1 MVYEDREPSMS
12 SALRGEASPSRH
24 EVWKMFD
31 RIAPHYDVLN
41 RSLSLRR
48 DVAWRKNMARYLP
61 EGENLELL
69 DLATGTA
76 DQILFLMKSTNRI
89 KRAVGMDLSEGMLAK
104 GEEKVKASAWKGK
117 IDLKL
122 GNTMEIPA
130 EDQSC
135 DVVTIS
141 FGIRNVGDVNKGL
154 TEMHRV
160 LRPGGRALVLECSIP
175 TNALVRGVYLFYF
188 RHVLPLVGGVVSGD
202 IKAYKYLNKTVE
214 TFPSGRDF
222 AARMETAGFSNV
234 RVCPQTLGVATIY
247 VGEQ

>member
-1 MVYEDREPSMS
+1 MS
-12 SALRGEASPSRH
+12 SALNQEASPSRH
-24 EVWKMFD
+24 EIWKMFD

-89 KRAVGMDLSEGMLAK
+89 KRAVGMDLSEGMLAR
-104 GEEKVKASAWKGK
+104 GAEKVKASAWSEK
-117 IDLKL
+117 IHLKL
-122 GNTMEIPA
+122 GNTMDIPA
-130 EDQSC
+130 DDQSF
-135 DVVTIS
+135 DVATIS
-141 FGIRNVGDVNKGL
+141 FGIRNVSDVNKGL

-175 TNALVRGVYLFYF
+175 ANALLRGVYLFYF
-188 RHVLPLVGGVVSGD
+188 RHVLPLVGGLVSGD
-202 IKAYKYLNKTVE
+202 AKAYKYLNQTVE
-214 TFPSGRDF
+214 TFPSGRAF
-222 AARMETAGFSNV
+222 AAVMEAAGFSNV
-234 RVCPQTLGVATIY
+234 QVHPQTLGLATIY
-247 VGEQ
+247 VGDR